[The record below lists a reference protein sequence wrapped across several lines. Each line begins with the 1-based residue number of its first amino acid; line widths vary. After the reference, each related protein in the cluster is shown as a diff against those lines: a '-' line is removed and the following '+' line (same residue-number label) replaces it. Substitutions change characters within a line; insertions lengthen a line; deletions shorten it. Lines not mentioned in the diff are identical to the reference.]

1 MIYTEKIKKALVVSS
16 YFFHIEFIYW
26 HQGNTMSELAYKK
39 YKQEQIIKSEDDDSL
54 LLFAN
59 EMVLLKDE
67 KHIDLFWDEDEEEL
81 MRLYIEESRKISVN

>member
-26 HQGNTMSELAYKK
+26 NEGNTMNELVYKK
-39 YKQEQIIKSEDDDSL
+39 YIQGQITKSEDDDSL

-59 EMVLLKDE
+59 EMVLLKDK
-67 KHIDLFWDEDEEEL
+67 KHIDLFWDKDEEKL
-81 MRLYIEESRKISVN
+81 VRAYIEESKRISLN